1 MEGTYSK
8 PLPEIDDINRPFW
21 EAMHRGELRLQRC
34 KDCRHVW
41 YPAGTNC
48 PKCLSTSFEWGPMS
62 GRGTVWSFIV
72 YHHCWHRG
80 FEKEI
85 PYNVAM
91 IQLEEGPIVITNIV
105 DAKNAAI
112 KVGMPVKVVFEPATD
127 EVTLFKFKP
136 A

>member
-1 MEGTYSK
+1 MEENYIK
-8 PLPEIDDINRPFW
+8 PLPKIDEINRPFW
-21 EAMHRGELRLQRC
+21 EAAHRCELRLQRC
-34 KDCRHVW
+34 NDCRHVW
-41 YPAGTNC
+41 YPAAHNC
-48 PKCLSTSFEWGPMS
+48 PKCLSTSVEWSSMS

-91 IQLEEGPIVITNIV
+91 IELEEGPIIISNLAEVRNE
-105 DAKNAAI
+105 DI
-112 KVGMPVKVVFEPATD
+112 KVGMPVEVIFEPVTD

-136 A
+136 V

>member
-21 EAMHRGELRLQRC
+21 EATRRGELRLQRC
-34 KDCRHVW
+34 KDCCEVW

-48 PKCLSTSFEWGPMS
+48 PKCLSTSFEWSPMS

-105 DAKNAAI
+105 DVKNEAI

>member
-8 PLPEIDDINRPFW
+8 PLPQVHEVNRPFW
-21 EAMHRGELRLQRC
+21 EATRRRELHLQHCR
-34 KDCRHVW
+34 DCSHVW

-48 PKCLSTSFEWGPMS
+48 PKCLSTNFEWSAIS

-80 FEKEI
+80 FEKDI

-91 IQLEEGPIVITNIV
+91 IQLEGGPIVISNIV
-105 DAKNAAI
+105 DVQNDSI
-112 KVGMPVKVVFEPATD
+112 KVGMPVNVVFEPAT
-127 EVTLFKFKP
+127 EQVTLFKFTP

>member
-21 EAMHRGELRLQRC
+21 EATRRSALHLQRC

-48 PKCLSTSFEWGPMS
+48 PKCLSTSFEWSPMS

-105 DAKNAAI
+105 DVENEAI

-127 EVTLFKFKP
+127 EVTLFRFKP

>member
-1 MEGTYSK
+1 MEGTYAK
-8 PLPEIDDINRPFW
+8 PLPEIDEINRPFW
-21 EAMHRGELRLQRC
+21 EATRRGELRLQRC
-34 KDCRHVW
+34 QDCRQVW

-48 PKCLSTSFEWGPMS
+48 PKCLSTNFEWSPMR

-91 IQLEEGPIVITNIV
+91 IQLEEGPIVISNIV
-105 DAKNAAI
+105 EVKNEAI

>member
-21 EAMHRGELRLQRC
+21 EATRRGELQLQRC

-62 GRGTVWSFIV
+62 GLATVWSFIV

-91 IQLEEGPIVITNIV
+91 IQLDEGPIVITNVV
-105 DAKNAAI
+105 DVKNEAI

>member
-1 MEGTYSK
+1 MAGTYSK
-8 PLPEIDDINRPFW
+8 PLPQIDEVNRPFW
-21 EAMHRGELRLQRC
+21 EATRRRELHLQRC
-34 KDCRHVW
+34 KDCRHAW

-48 PKCLSTSFEWGPMS
+48 PQCLSTNFEWSAMS
-62 GRGTVWSFIV
+62 GRGTIWSFIV

-80 FEKEI
+80 FEKDI

-105 DAKNAAI
+105 NVSNDSI
-112 KVGMPVKVVFEPATD
+112 KVGMPVKVVFEPAT
-127 EVTLFKFKP
+127 EQVTLFKFTP

>member
-1 MEGTYSK
+1 MEGIYSK

-21 EAMHRGELRLQRC
+21 EATRRAELRLQRC
-34 KDCRHVW
+34 QDCSHVW

-48 PKCLSTSFEWGPMS
+48 PKCLSTSFEWRPMS

-105 DAKNAAI
+105 DVKNEAI

-127 EVTLFKFKP
+127 EVTLFKFKL

>member
-21 EAMHRGELRLQRC
+21 DATRRGELRLQRC

-48 PKCLSTSFEWGPMS
+48 PKCLSTGFEWRPMS
-62 GRGTVWSFIV
+62 GQGTVWSFIV

-80 FEKEI
+80 FDKEI

-91 IQLEEGPIVITNIV
+91 IQLEEGQIVITNIV
-105 DAKNAAI
+105 DVENEAI

>member
-8 PLPEIDDINRPFW
+8 PLPEIDDINLPFW
-21 EAMHRGELRLQRC
+21 EATRRGELRLQRC

-72 YHHCWHRG
+72 YHHCWHRE

-91 IQLEEGPIVITNIV
+91 IQLDEGPIVITNVV
-105 DAKNAAI
+105 DVKNEAI

>member
-1 MEGTYSK
+1 MAGTYSK
-8 PLPEIDDINRPFW
+8 PLPQIDEVNRRFW
-21 EAMHRGELRLQRC
+21 EATRRGELYLQRC

-41 YPAGTNC
+41 YPAGMNC
-48 PKCLSTSFEWGPMS
+48 PKCLSTNFEWSAMS

-72 YHHCWHRG
+72 YHHCWHPG
-80 FEKEI
+80 FQKDI

-105 DAKNAAI
+105 NVPNDSI
-112 KVGMPVKVVFEPATD
+112 KVGMPVTLVFEPAT
-127 EVTLFKFKP
+127 EQVTLFKFTS

>member
-1 MEGTYSK
+1 MEGTYDK
-8 PLPEIDDINRPFW
+8 PLPEIDEINRPFW
-21 EAMHRGELRLQRC
+21 EATRRSELRLQRC
-34 KDCRHVW
+34 NDCRHVW

-48 PKCLSTSFEWGPMS
+48 PKCLSNNFEWSLMS
-62 GRGTVWSFIV
+62 GRGAVWSFIV

-91 IQLEEGPIVITNIV
+91 IQLEEGPIVITDIV
-105 DAKNAAI
+105 GIKNDAI
-112 KVGMPVKVVFEPATD
+112 KVGMPVRVVFETATS
-127 EVTLFKFKP
+127 EVTLFKFEP

>member
-21 EAMHRGELRLQRC
+21 EATRRGELRLQRC
-34 KDCRHVW
+34 KDCRRVW

-48 PKCLSTSFEWGPMS
+48 PTCLSTGFEWGQMS

-91 IQLEEGPIVITNIV
+91 IQLEEGPIVITNVV
-105 DAKNAAI
+105 DVKNEAI

>member
-21 EAMHRGELRLQRC
+21 EATRRGELRLQRC
-34 KDCRHVW
+34 KDCSHVW

-91 IQLEEGPIVITNIV
+91 IQLEEGPIVITNVIDV
-105 DAKNAAI
+105 KNEAI
-112 KVGMPVKVVFEPATD
+112 KVGMPVKVVFEHATD

>member
-21 EAMHRGELRLQRC
+21 EATRHGELRLQRC

-91 IQLEEGPIVITNIV
+91 IQLEEGPIVISNIV
-105 DAKNAAI
+105 DVKNEAI
-112 KVGMPVKVVFEPATD
+112 KVGMPVKVVFEAATD
-127 EVTLFKFKP
+127 EVTLFKFKS

>member
-8 PLPEIDDINRPFW
+8 PLPEIDDVNRPFW
-21 EAMHRGELRLQRC
+21 QATRRGELRLQRC
-34 KDCRHVW
+34 KYCRHVW

-48 PKCLSTSFEWGPMS
+48 PKCLSTSFDWGPMS

-105 DAKNAAI
+105 DVKNEAI

>member
-1 MEGTYSK
+1 
-8 PLPEIDDINRPFW
+8 
-21 EAMHRGELRLQRC
+21 
-34 KDCRHVW
+34 
-41 YPAGTNC
+41 
-48 PKCLSTSFEWGPMS
+48 MS

-105 DAKNAAI
+105 NVQNDSI
-112 KVGMPVKVVFEPATD
+112 KVGMSVKVVFEPAT
-127 EVTLFKFKP
+127 EQVTLFKFTP

>member
-21 EAMHRGELRLQRC
+21 EATRHGELRLQRC

-85 PYNVAM
+85 PYNVAL

-105 DAKNAAI
+105 DVKNEAI

-127 EVTLFKFKP
+127 EVTLFKFKS

>member
-1 MEGTYSK
+1 MAGTYSK
-8 PLPEIDDINRPFW
+8 PLPQIDEVNRLFW
-21 EAMHRGELRLQRC
+21 EATRRRELYLQRC

-48 PKCLSTSFEWGPMS
+48 PKCLSTNFEWSAMS

-72 YHHCWHRG
+72 YHHCWHPG
-80 FEKEI
+80 FQKDI

-105 DAKNAAI
+105 NVPNDSI
-112 KVGMPVKVVFEPATD
+112 KVGMPVKVVFEPAT
-127 EVTLFKFKP
+127 EQVTLFKFTP

>member
-1 MEGTYSK
+1 MEGTYTK
-8 PLPEIDDINRPFW
+8 PLPEVDEVNRPFW
-21 EAMHRGELRLQRC
+21 EATRRSELRLQRC
-34 KDCRHVW
+34 KDCSHVW

-48 PKCLSTSFEWGPMS
+48 PKCLSTSFEWSPMS

-105 DAKNAAI
+105 DVKNETI
-112 KVGMPVKVVFEPATD
+112 KVGMPVKVVLELATD

>member
-1 MEGTYSK
+1 MEGSYSK
-8 PLPEIDDINRPFW
+8 PLPQVDEVNRQFW
-21 EAMHRGELRLQRC
+21 EATRHRELHLQHC
-34 KDCRHVW
+34 GDCGQVW

-48 PKCLSTSFEWGPMS
+48 PKCLSTNFEWSAMS

-80 FEKEI
+80 FEKDM

-91 IQLEEGPIVITNIV
+91 IQLEEGPIVISNIV
-105 DAKNAAI
+105 DVQNDSI
-112 KVGMPVKVVFEPATD
+112 KVGMPVKVVFEPAT
-127 EVTLFKFKP
+127 EQVTLFKFTP

>member
-1 MEGTYSK
+1 MAETYSK
-8 PLPEIDDINRPFW
+8 PLPQIDEVNRPFW
-21 EAMHRGELRLQRC
+21 EATRRGELQLQRC
-34 KDCRHVW
+34 KDCRYVW

-48 PKCLSTSFEWGPMS
+48 PKCLSTNFEWSAMS

-72 YHHCWHRG
+72 YHHCWHRA
-80 FEKEI
+80 FEKDM

-105 DAKNAAI
+105 NVPNDSI
-112 KVGMPVKVVFEPATD
+112 KVGMPVKVVFEPAT
-127 EVTLFKFKP
+127 EQVTLFKFTP

>member
-21 EAMHRGELRLQRC
+21 EATRHGELRLQRC
-34 KDCRHVW
+34 KDCRQVW

-91 IQLEEGPIVITNIV
+91 IQLEEGPIVISNIV
-105 DAKNAAI
+105 DVKNEAI
-112 KVGMPVKVVFEPATD
+112 KVGMPVKVVFEPATG
-127 EVTLFKFKP
+127 EVALFKFKP

>member
-1 MEGTYSK
+1 MEGTYRK
-8 PLPEIDDINRPFW
+8 PLPEIDDINLPFW
-21 EAMHRGELRLQRC
+21 EATRRGELRLQRC

-91 IQLEEGPIVITNIV
+91 IQLDEGPIVITNVV
-105 DAKNAAI
+105 DVKNEAI

>member
-21 EAMHRGELRLQRC
+21 DATRRGELRLQRC
-34 KDCRHVW
+34 QDCSHVW

-48 PKCLSTSFEWGPMS
+48 PKCLSTSFEWRPMS

-105 DAKNAAI
+105 DVKNETI
-112 KVGMPVKVVFEPATD
+112 KVGMPVKVVFEHATD

>member
-8 PLPEIDDINRPFW
+8 PLPEIDEINRPFW
-21 EAMHRGELRLQRC
+21 EATRHGELRLQRC

-91 IQLEEGPIVITNIV
+91 IQLEEGPIVISNIV
-105 DAKNAAI
+105 DVKNEAI
-112 KVGMPVKVVFEPATD
+112 KIGMPVKVVFEPATD
-127 EVTLFKFKP
+127 EVTLFKFKS

>member
-1 MEGTYSK
+1 MEGTYAK
-8 PLPEIDDINRPFW
+8 PLPEIDEINRPFW
-21 EAMHRGELRLQRC
+21 DATRRGELRLQRC
-34 KDCRHVW
+34 KDCCHVW

-48 PKCLSTSFEWGPMS
+48 PKCLSSNFEWGPMR

-91 IQLEEGPIVITNIV
+91 IQLEEGPIVISNIV
-105 DAKNAAI
+105 DVKNEAI
-112 KVGMPVKVVFEPATD
+112 KVGMPVEVVFEPATD

>member
-8 PLPEIDDINRPFW
+8 PLPEIDEINRPFW
-21 EAMHRGELRLQRC
+21 EATRHGELRLQRC
-34 KDCRHVW
+34 SDCQHVW

-48 PKCLSTSFEWGPMS
+48 PKCLSTSFEWGQLS

-91 IQLEEGPIVITNIV
+91 IQLEEGPIVISNIV
-105 DAKNAAI
+105 DVKNEAI
-112 KVGMPVKVVFEPATD
+112 KVGMPVKVVFEFATD